1 MRMCVAVLS
10 LVAVVA
16 MSVAAPAQEDPG
28 PEVLREQ
35 IECYSYTVRIFGPSE
50 LMWKSRI
57 EFSKDD
63 AVVFE
68 HSLDENVAVLK
79 RCPTVGDVDGDGREE
94 LILESYSGGAHCC
107 FSYLI
112 FSLGEAPA
120 LMARFEALDSGA
132 MLKDDD
138 GDGIIEF
145 HSQDMAFAYFGA
157 PFATSVRVPI
167 VVVYDNGAFHL
178 AEHFMRR
185 PAPSEDEW
193 EKRAGGVRA
202 DSGNKEVMDMTFDS
216 EEWGRVP
223 PSLWRNM
230 LDFIYSGNGEL
241 AWEFLDE
248 LWPGD
253 KPGKDAFRKDFEAQL
268 ARSAYY
274 DDILKL
280 NGWAPAEEEQPDA
293 LRTMRYA
300 PGSADEAVAWQG
312 ELRARLFDLLH
323 MSDLVETGASLALDA
338 RVRAT
343 EEREGFRLDTLELR
357 ATPER
362 VFQAML
368 AVPAEVSGPMPAVV
382 AIHGHG
388 GNRMTPFN
396 PEEAMYQSFGNELAR
411 RGFVVISTDIGQHEV
426 YEEGRTLMGERLW
439 DLMRCVDYLRS
450 LEEVDPARIGCAGL
464 SLGGEMAMWLGAMDS
479 RVAAMVSAGF
489 LTVMDQ
495 MEQNHCPCWKFE
507 GLRELVDFPD
517 IYAMMAPRALQC
529 QNGLQE
535 PPTQF
540 TPDLAR
546 RALLEIV
553 PAYRD
558 TGAPGKLELIVHKGG
573 HEIALEPLVA
583 FLEKYLH
590 HAE

>member
-1 MRMCVAVLS
+1 MCVAVLS
-10 LVAVVA
+10 LAVVVA
-16 MSVAAPAQEDPG
+16 MSMAAPAQEDPG

-35 IECYSYTVRIFGPSE
+35 IQCYPYTVRIFGPSE

-57 EFSKDD
+57 EFSKDG

-68 HSLDENVAVLK
+68 HSLDENVAVLT
-79 RCPTVGDVDGDGREE
+79 RCATVGDVDGDGRGE

-112 FSLGEAPA
+112 FSLGDTPA
-120 LMARFEALDSGA
+120 LMARFEAQDSGA

-145 HSQDMAFAYFGA
+145 HSEDMAFAYFGA
-157 PFATSVRVPI
+157 PFAASVRAPI

-178 AEHFMRR
+178 AEHFMRK

-193 EKRAGGVRA
+193 KKRADGVRA
-202 DSGNKEVMDMTFDS
+202 DWDNKEVMDMTFDS

-230 LDFIYSGNGEL
+230 LDLIYSGNGEL
-241 AWEFLDE
+241 AWKFLDE

-268 ARSAYY
+268 ATSAYY
-274 DDILKL
+274 DDVLKL
-280 NGWAPAEEEQPDA
+280 NGWAPAEEEQSGA
-293 LRTMRYA
+293 LRTMRYT
-300 PGSADEAVAWQG
+300 PGSAEEAVAWQG
-312 ELRARLFDLLH
+312 ELRARLCELLH
-323 MSDLVETGASLALDA
+323 VSDLMETGASVPLGA
-338 RVRAT
+338 RVLAT

-357 ATPER
+357 ATPGR

-368 AVPAEVSGPMPAVV
+368 AVPAEASRPMPAVV

-396 PEEAMYQSFGNELAR
+396 PEEAMYHSFGSELAR
-411 RGFVVISTDIGQHEV
+411 HGFVVISTDVGQHDV

-464 SLGGEMAMWLGAMDS
+464 SLGGEMAMWLGAMDP
-479 RVAAMVSAGF
+479 RVAATVSAGF
-489 LTVMDQ
+489 LTFMDQ
-495 MEQNHCPCWKFE
+495 MEQNHCMCWKFE

-517 IYAMMAPRALQC
+517 IYAMIAPRPLQC

-540 TPDLAR
+540 TPELAR
-546 RALLEIV
+546 KALLEIV

-558 TGAPGKLELIVHKGG
+558 TGAPGNLELLVHQGG
-573 HEIALEPLVA
+573 HEIALESLVA
-583 FLEKYLH
+583 FLKKHLN